1 MCGIVRVCGLC
12 VCVAA
17 HSHRHPGG
25 QVVNWVML
33 PVNRTENG
41 TNTIYQIVIFEL
53 TPISKKVVVNGP
65 P

>member
-1 MCGIVRVCGLC
+1 MRDRARVRFVC

-17 HSHRHPGG
+17 HRHPGG